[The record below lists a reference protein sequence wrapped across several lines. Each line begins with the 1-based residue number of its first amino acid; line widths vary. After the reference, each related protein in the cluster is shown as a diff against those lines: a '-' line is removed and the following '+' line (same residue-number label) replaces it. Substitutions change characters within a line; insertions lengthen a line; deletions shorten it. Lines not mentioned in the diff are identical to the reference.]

1 MEHSLREEGRI
12 RPTLSGGADRPHPVA
27 EHRCVVL
34 LWASSS
40 PQAAGDRCSSRRT

>member
-27 EHRCVVL
+27 EHRCVMLPWGL
-34 LWASSS
+34 LR
-40 PQAAGDRCSSRRT
+40 QDAGVRCPSRRT